1 MARPAAPHFKPVPV
15 ERRDLAQGRVRQ
27 INLPFARAVE
37 IAIRSLKIRFWRS
50 MVTSAVVFLAIAFF
64 VSMLSATPVQVLLE
78 KGEIID
84 KASAAQNIWV
94 AIVSL
99 LVAVVGI
106 TNTLHMS
113 VAERYREIGTMKC
126 LGALNW
132 FVVELFMLEAIA
144 MGAIGSA
151 VGSVIG
157 TMLAIIPWLFR
168 GKELVAVGLP
178 WGALGMNL
186 ALGLGVGLALTIIG
200 SLYPAY
206 RASRMVPAE
215 AMRTEV

>member
-1 MARPAAPHFKPVPV
+1 MARTVPPRFEQV
-15 ERRDLAQGRVRQ
+15 DTERRDLAQGRVRQ

-37 IAIRSLKIRFWRS
+37 IALRSLKIRFWRS
-50 MVTSAVVFLAIAFF
+50 LVTSAVVFLAIAFF
-64 VSMLSATPVQVLLE
+64 VSMLSATPVQSRLE
-78 KGEIID
+78 QGEIID
-84 KASAAQNIWV
+84 KTAAAQNIWV

-157 TMLAIIPWLFR
+157 TGLAIIPWLFR
-168 GKELVAVGLP
+168 GKDLAQVGLP
-178 WGALGMNL
+178 WGALGVNFL
-186 ALGLGVGLALTIIG
+186 VGLGVGLALTIIG